1 MSHVPSPTMEL
12 PATPGIEA
20 LNTDQEPEVL
30 DFLSRRPIHTVCMTS
45 YIREHGI
52 VSPLNRGRFY
62 GYRHTD
68 GGLDGVALIGHAS
81 LLETDNEEALRAFAL
96 IQYQR
101 KQSHL
106 VRGEQE
112 MIARFRKHYAALG
125 SFRGRS
131 CFEVLFEQKTAPD
144 LPGPVPALRLA
155 AEEDLQTII
164 RINAQML
171 LSECGVDP
179 LRTDPL
185 GFRERVARRVKRGR
199 VWVWTKGER
208 VVFKADIFAETP
220 QMIYLEGINVHPEER
235 GRGYGLRCMAQLGHT
250 LLRQSDGL
258 CLLVNEGKTEL
269 RRFYLKAGYEV
280 RGLYETV
287 YLD

>member
-1 MSHVPSPTMEL
+1 MGE
-12 PATPGIEA
+12 IEG
-20 LNTDQEPEVL
+20 LNTEQEPEVL

-52 VSPLNRGRFY
+52 VSPLNRGCFY

-68 GGLDGVALIGHAS
+68 GKLDGVALIGHAS
-81 LLETDNEEALRAFAL
+81 LLETDNDEALKAFAA
-96 IQYQR
+96 IQRRQQ
-101 KQSHL
+101 QSHL

-125 SFRGRS
+125 AFRSRS
-131 CFEVLFEQKTAPD
+131 CSEVLFEQRTAPI

-155 AEEDLQTII
+155 TEGDLQPII
-164 RINAQML
+164 KINAQML
-171 LSECGVDP
+171 LAECGVDP

-199 VWVWTKGER
+199 VWVWTKGSR
-208 VVFKADIFAETP
+208 IVFKADIFAETP
-220 QMIYLEGINVHPEER
+220 QMLYLEGINVHPQER
-235 GRGYGLRCMAQLGHT
+235 GRGYGLRCMAQLGHI
-250 LLRQSDGL
+250 LLRRSEGL

-269 RRFYLKAGYEV
+269 RRFYLKAGYEI
-280 RGLYETV
+280 RGLYETI
-287 YLD
+287 YLDSQN